1 MFKDLLLKSLQS
13 LSPEEKDKVRK
24 VLEDDKKVI
33 DEEIGETGEKNIE
46 EKGENVMPDKND
58 KKSVDTSI
66 SIDEKTKTNEV
77 DKGSTETTKV
87 DETKKVD
94 ETTKDTNQTPN
105 GEDGNKGGN
114 DTADTK
120 TNGENTEDTAKEQ
133 VQETETAGNGVRIE
147 DLVTKEELAE
157 RLSAMEAK
165 FDAVLKE
172 NGDLKNKLSAMED
185 KYENKD
191 FGNFQ
196 KQGMLEKDKQANS
209 TFDEYAK
216 QFS

>member
-46 EKGENVMPDKND
+46 EEGENVMPDKND
-58 KKSVDTSI
+58 KKSVNTSI

-77 DKGSTETTKV
+77 DKGSAETTKV
-87 DETKKVD
+87 DEAKKVD
-94 ETTKDTNQTPN
+94 ETAKDTNQTPN
-105 GEDGNKGGN
+105 GEDRNKGGN
-114 DTADTK
+114 DTADAK
-120 TNGENTEDTAKEQ
+120 TDGENTEDTAKEQ
-133 VQETETAGNGVRIE
+133 VQETETSGNGVRVE
-147 DLVTKEELAE
+147 DLVTKDELAD
-157 RLSAMEAK
+157 RLSALEAK

-216 QFS
+216 QFM

>member
-24 VLEDDKKVI
+24 VLEDDKKVV

-58 KKSVDTSI
+58 KKSVNTSI

-77 DKGSTETTKV
+77 DKGSAETTKV

-94 ETTKDTNQTPN
+94 GTAKDTNQTPN
-105 GEDGNKGGN
+105 EDKGGN
-114 DTADTK
+114 DTAGTK
-120 TNGENTEDTAKEQ
+120 TDGETTEDTAKEQ
-133 VQETETAGNGVRIE
+133 VQETETDGNGVRIE

-196 KQGMLEKDKQANS
+196 KQGMIEKDKQANS

>member
-24 VLEDDKKVI
+24 VLEDDKK
-33 DEEIGETGEKNIE
+33 
-46 EKGENVMPDKND
+46 
-58 KKSVDTSI
+58 SVNTSI

-77 DKGSTETTKV
+77 DKGSAETTKV
-87 DETKKVD
+87 DETKKVY
-94 ETTKDTNQTPN
+94 ETAKDTNQTPN
-105 GEDGNKGGN
+105 GEDENKGGN

-120 TNGENTEDTAKEQ
+120 TDGENTEDTAKEQ
-133 VQETETAGNGVRIE
+133 VQETETAGNGVRVE
-147 DLVTKEELAE
+147 DLVTKEELAD
-157 RLSAMEAK
+157 RLSALEAK

-196 KQGMLEKDKQANS
+196 KQGMIEKDKQANS

>member
-13 LSPEEKDKVRK
+13 LSPEEKNQVRK
-24 VLEDDKKVI
+24 VLEDDKKVV

-58 KKSVDTSI
+58 KKSVNTSI

-77 DKGSTETTKV
+77 DKGSAETTKV
-87 DETKKVD
+87 DETKKVN
-94 ETTKDTNQTPN
+94 ETVKDTNQTPN
-105 GEDGNKGGN
+105 ESKGGN

-120 TNGENTEDTAKEQ
+120 TDGENTEDTAKEQ
-133 VQETETAGNGVRIE
+133 VQETETAGNGVRVE
-147 DLVTKEELAE
+147 DLVTKEELAD
-157 RLSAMEAK
+157 RLSALEAK

>member
-46 EKGENVMPDKND
+46 EEGENVMPDKND
-58 KKSVDTSI
+58 KKSVNTSI

-77 DKGSTETTKV
+77 DKGSAETTKV
-87 DETKKVD
+87 DEAKKVD
-94 ETTKDTNQTPN
+94 ETAKDTNQTPN

-114 DTADTK
+114 DTADAK
-120 TNGENTEDTAKEQ
+120 TDGENTEDTAKEQ
-133 VQETETAGNGVRIE
+133 VQETETSGNGVRVE
-147 DLVTKEELAE
+147 DLVTKDELAD
-157 RLSAMEAK
+157 RLSALEAK

-216 QFS
+216 QFM

>member
-24 VLEDDKKVI
+24 VLEDDKKVV

-58 KKSVDTSI
+58 KKSVNTSI
-66 SIDEKTKTNEV
+66 SIDEKTKSNEV

-105 GEDGNKGGN
+105 GEDENKGGN
-114 DTADTK
+114 DTVDTK
-120 TNGENTEDTAKEQ
+120 TDGENTEDTAKEQ

-147 DLVTKEELAE
+147 DLVTKEELAD
-157 RLSAMEAK
+157 RLSALEAK

>member
-13 LSPEEKDKVRK
+13 LSPEEKNQVRK
-24 VLEDDKKVI
+24 VLEDDKKVV
-33 DEEIGETGEKNIE
+33 DEEIGETGEKNRE

-66 SIDEKTKTNEV
+66 SIDEKTKSNEV

-105 GEDGNKGGN
+105 GEDENKGGN
-114 DTADTK
+114 DIADTK
-120 TNGENTEDTAKEQ
+120 TDGENTEDTAKEQ

-209 TFDEYAK
+209 TFDEYVK

>member
-1 MFKDLLLKSLQS
+1 MFKDLLLKSLLS
-13 LSPEEKDKVRK
+13 LSPEDKDKVRK
-24 VLEDDKKVI
+24 VLEDDKKVV
-33 DEEIGETGEKNIE
+33 DEEIGGTGEKNIE
-46 EKGENVMPDKND
+46 GKGENVMSDKND
-58 KKSVDTSI
+58 KKSVNTSI
-66 SIDEKTKTNEV
+66 SIDEKTKSNEV
-77 DKGSTETTKV
+77 DKGATGTTKV
-87 DETKKVD
+87 DEAKKVD
-94 ETTKDTNQTPN
+94 ETTKDTNPTPN
-105 GEDGNKGGN
+105 GEDENKGGN
-114 DTADTK
+114 DTADTE
-120 TNGENTEDTAKEQ
+120 TDGENTEDTAKEQ

>member
-1 MFKDLLLKSLQS
+1 MFKDLLLQSLKS
-13 LSPEEKDKVRK
+13 LSPEEKNKVRK
-24 VLEDDKKVI
+24 VLEDDKKVT
-33 DEEIGETGEKNIE
+33 DEEISETGEKNIE

-58 KKSVDTSI
+58 KKSVNTSI
-66 SIDEKTKTNEV
+66 TIDEKTNTNEV

-94 ETTKDTNQTPN
+94 EPAKETNQTPN
-105 GEDGNKGGN
+105 GEAENKGGN
-114 DTADTK
+114 DTADTQ
-120 TNGENTEDTAKEQ
+120 NDGENTEDTAKEQ
-133 VQETETAGNGVRIE
+133 VQETETAGNGIRVE
-147 DLVTKEELAE
+147 DLVTKEELTE

-191 FGNFQ
+191 FGNLQ

>member
-58 KKSVDTSI
+58 KKSVNTSI

-77 DKGSTETTKV
+77 DKGSAETTKV
-87 DETKKVD
+87 DETKKVN
-94 ETTKDTNQTPN
+94 ETVKDTNQTPN
-105 GEDGNKGGN
+105 ESKGGN

-120 TNGENTEDTAKEQ
+120 TDGENTEDTAKEQ

>member
-24 VLEDDKKVI
+24 VLEDDKKVV

-66 SIDEKTKTNEV
+66 SIDEKTKSNEV
-77 DKGSTETTKV
+77 DKGYAETTKV

-94 ETTKDTNQTPN
+94 ETAKDTNQASN
-105 GEDGNKGGN
+105 ENKGGN

-120 TNGENTEDTAKEQ
+120 TDGETTEDTAKEQ
-133 VQETETAGNGVRIE
+133 VQETETDGNGVRIE

-196 KQGMLEKDKQANS
+196 KQGMIEKDKQANS

>member
-33 DEEIGETGEKNIE
+33 DEEISETGEKNIE
-46 EKGENVMPDKND
+46 EIGENVMPDKND

-105 GEDGNKGGN
+105 GENGNKGGN

-120 TNGENTEDTAKEQ
+120 TDGENTEDTAKEQ

>member
-58 KKSVDTSI
+58 KKSADTSI

-94 ETTKDTNQTPN
+94 ETTKDTNQTQN
-105 GEDGNKGGN
+105 GENENKGGN
-114 DTADTK
+114 DTDDTK
-120 TNGENTEDTAKEQ
+120 TDGENTEDTAKEQ
-133 VQETETAGNGVRIE
+133 VQETETDGNGVRIE

-191 FGNFQ
+191 FGNCQ
-196 KQGMLEKDKQANS
+196 KQGMIEKDKQANS

>member
-24 VLEDDKKVI
+24 VLEDDKKVV

-58 KKSVDTSI
+58 KKSVNTSI

-77 DKGSTETTKV
+77 DKGSAETTKV

-94 ETTKDTNQTPN
+94 ETAKDTNQTPN
-105 GEDGNKGGN
+105 EDKGGN

-120 TNGENTEDTAKEQ
+120 TDGETTEDTAKEQ
-133 VQETETAGNGVRIE
+133 VQETETDGNGVRIE

-216 QFS
+216 QFM

>member
-1 MFKDLLLKSLQS
+1 MSDKD
-13 LSPEEKDKVRK
+13 
-24 VLEDDKKVI
+24 
-33 DEEIGETGEKNIE
+33 
-46 EKGENVMPDKND
+46 D
-58 KKSVDTSI
+58 KKSVETSI
-66 SIDEKTKTNEV
+66 NIDEKTKTNEV
-77 DKGSTETTKV
+77 DTGSTETPKV
-87 DETKKVD
+87 DETKKSD
-94 ETTKDTNQTPN
+94 EATKDTNQTPN
-105 GEDGNKGGN
+105 GKEENKGGN
-114 DTADTK
+114 DNVDT
-120 TNGENTEDTAKEQ
+120 NNDGENTEDTAQEQ
-133 VQETETAGNGVRIE
+133 VQETEPTGNGVRIE

-196 KQGMLEKDKQANS
+196 KQGMIEKDKQANS
-209 TFDEYAK
+209 SFDEYVK

>member
-24 VLEDDKKVI
+24 VLEDDKKVV

-120 TNGENTEDTAKEQ
+120 TDGENTEDTAKEQ

>member
-24 VLEDDKKVI
+24 VLEDDKKVV

-46 EKGENVMPDKND
+46 RKGENFMSDKND

-66 SIDEKTKTNEV
+66 SIDEKTKSNEV

-87 DETKKVD
+87 DETKKVN
-94 ETTKDTNQTPN
+94 ETVKDTNQTPN
-105 GEDGNKGGN
+105 ESKGGN
-114 DTADTK
+114 DTADTE
-120 TNGENTEDTAKEQ
+120 TDGENTEDTAKEQ

-147 DLVTKEELAE
+147 DLVTKEELAD
-157 RLSAMEAK
+157 RLSALEAK

-172 NGDLKNKLSAMED
+172 NGDLKNKLSVMED

-196 KQGMLEKDKQANS
+196 KQGMIEKDKQANS

>member
-24 VLEDDKKVI
+24 VLEDDKKAI

-66 SIDEKTKTNEV
+66 SIDEKTKSNEV

-105 GEDGNKGGN
+105 GEDENKGGN

-120 TNGENTEDTAKEQ
+120 TDGENTEDTAKEQ

-147 DLVTKEELAE
+147 DLVTKEELAD
-157 RLSAMEAK
+157 RLSALEAK

-196 KQGMLEKDKQANS
+196 KQGMIEKDKQANS

>member
-66 SIDEKTKTNEV
+66 SIDEKTKSNEV

-120 TNGENTEDTAKEQ
+120 TDGENTEDTAKEQ

>member
-1 MFKDLLLKSLQS
+1 MFKDLLLQSLQS

-24 VLEDDKKVI
+24 VLEDDKKVT
-33 DEEIGETGEKNIE
+33 DEEISETGEKNIE

-58 KKSVDTSI
+58 KKSVNTSI
-66 SIDEKTKTNEV
+66 TIDEKTNTNEV

-94 ETTKDTNQTPN
+94 EPAKDTSQTPN
-105 GEDGNKGGN
+105 GEDENKGGN
-114 DTADTK
+114 DNADTK
-120 TNGENTEDTAKEQ
+120 NDGENTEDTAKEQ
-133 VQETETAGNGVRIE
+133 VQETETAGNGIRIE
-147 DLVTKEELAE
+147 DLVTKEELTE

>member
-120 TNGENTEDTAKEQ
+120 TDGENTEDTAKEQ

>member
-24 VLEDDKKVI
+24 VLEDDKKVV

-58 KKSVDTSI
+58 KKSVNTSI

-120 TNGENTEDTAKEQ
+120 TDGENTEDTAKEQ

>member
-58 KKSVDTSI
+58 KKSVNTSI
-66 SIDEKTKTNEV
+66 SIDEKTKSNEV

-105 GEDGNKGGN
+105 GEDENKGGN
-114 DTADTK
+114 DTVDTK
-120 TNGENTEDTAKEQ
+120 TDGENTEDTAKEQ

-165 FDAVLKE
+165 CDAVLKE
-172 NGDLKNKLSAMED
+172 NRDLKNKLSAMED

-196 KQGMLEKDKQANS
+196 KQGMIEKDKQANS

>member
-24 VLEDDKKVI
+24 VLEDDKKVV

-77 DKGSTETTKV
+77 DKGSAETTKV
-87 DETKKVD
+87 DETKKVN
-94 ETTKDTNQTPN
+94 ETVKDTNQTPN
-105 GEDGNKGGN
+105 ESKGGN

-120 TNGENTEDTAKEQ
+120 TDGENTEDTAKEQ
-133 VQETETAGNGVRIE
+133 VQETETAGNGVRVE
-147 DLVTKEELAE
+147 DLVTKEELAD
-157 RLSAMEAK
+157 RLSALEAK

>member
-24 VLEDDKKVI
+24 VLEDDKKVV

-66 SIDEKTKTNEV
+66 SIDEKTKSNEV

-87 DETKKVD
+87 DETKKV
-94 ETTKDTNQTPN
+94 E
-105 GEDGNKGGN
+105 NKGGN

-120 TNGENTEDTAKEQ
+120 TDGENTEDTAKEQ

-147 DLVTKEELAE
+147 DLVTKEELTD
-157 RLSAMEAK
+157 RLSALEAK